1 MINNLV
7 SIIIT
12 TCNRCEILPRAIE
25 SVMNQTYSNIEI
37 IIVDDASIDN
47 TEYIVRNFMNIDS
60 RIKYIKNT
68 IQSGANVSRNKGIQY
83 AKGRFIAGLDD
94 DDEFLPQR
102 IELLINNYDDSF
114 AFITSHNL
122 LIEDGVEQLVKI
134 PNIVSIEDMLTNN
147 TLMNQAL
154 VEKSR
159 FQEVGYYD
167 IGFSACQDYDM
178 WMRLMIR
185 YGKVKVI
192 DDITQIIHCASSI
205 NRIST
210 NSKAKFKGYFKFY
223 KRYKYLMN
231 KFHRQQ
237 HLFRIYG
244 IRVNMP
250 YTHLPIKFLEKKLIN
265 SSIKQLSIYGSGVVF
280 ESLYPLIKSLGIKI
294 NYIIDSN
301 IQFEPKTKYG
311 INIVTLVQA
320 LEKGEDTFLIA
331 SAASY
336 NEIQKLIQ
344 EKVKLYQINENIN
357 IISL

>member
-12 TCNRCEILPRAIE
+12 TCNRCDILPRAIE
-25 SVMNQTYSNIEI
+25 SAINQTYNNLEI
-37 IIVDDASIDN
+37 IIVDDASTDC
-47 TEYIVRNFMNIDS
+47 TEHIVRNLMIMDK
-60 RIKYIKNT
+60 RIKYIKNN
-68 IQSGANVSRNKGIQY
+68 IRSGANVSRNKGIQS

-102 IELLINNYDDSF
+102 IELLVHNYDDSF

-122 LIEDGVEQLVKI
+122 LIEDGVKQFVKI

-178 WMRLMIR
+178 WMRLMLK

-192 DDITQIIHCASSI
+192 EDITQIIHCSSNI

-210 NSKAKFKGYFKFY
+210 NSKTKFRGYFKFY

-231 KFHRQQ
+231 RFHRQQ

-244 IRVNMP
+244 IRVNQS
-250 YTHLPIKFLEKKLIN
+250 YTYLPIKFLEKKLLN
-265 SSIKQLSIYGSGVVF
+265 SGIKQLSIYGSGIVF
-280 ESLYPLIKSLGIKI
+280 ESLYPLIKALNIKI
-294 NYIIDSN
+294 NYLIDSN
-301 IQFEPKTKYG
+301 IKLEQKTKYG

-320 LEKGEDTFLIA
+320 LEKGENTFLIA

-336 NEIQKLIQ
+336 NEIQKSIQ
-344 EKVKLYQINENIN
+344 EMANVYQLNENIN